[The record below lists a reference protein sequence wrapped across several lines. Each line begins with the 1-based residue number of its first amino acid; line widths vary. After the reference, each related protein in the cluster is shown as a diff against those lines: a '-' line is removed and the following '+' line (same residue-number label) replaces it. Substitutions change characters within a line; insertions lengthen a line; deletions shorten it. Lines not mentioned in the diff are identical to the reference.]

1 MKIIKKKTI
10 QLSNYEI
17 NNIIK
22 IKKRFWKFSLK
33 EHNKWFINKIKPNDL
48 HFFIGSK
55 NIKIYCC
62 LRSRSFFYKKK
73 RIKFYYLDTLCSLR
87 RYRYFVLNFLDF
99 VIKNAKAISILTLS
113 GKEHLFL
120 YKFFDFK
127 IIKNIELLNHDIKK
141 YYTLLNIPK
150 TSLHKKIFYNKIQL
164 KIMKVFGDQK

>member
-22 IKKRFWKFSLK
+22 IKKQFWKFSFK
-33 EHNKWFINKIKPNDL
+33 EHNKWFVNKIKPNDL

-55 NIKIYCC
+55 NINIYCC

-87 RYRYFVLNFLDF
+87 RYRYLVLNFLDF
-99 VIKNAKAISILTLS
+99 VIKDSKVTSILTLS
-113 GKEHLFL
+113 SKEHLFL
-120 YKFFDFK
+120 YKFFGFK
-127 IIKNIELLNHDIKK
+127 KIKNIELLNHDIKK
-141 YYTLLNIPK
+141 YNTLLYVPK
-150 TSLHKKIFYNKIQL
+150 NNLNKKIFHNKIQL
-164 KIMKVFGDQK
+164 KI